1 MLDLLQQII
10 VKYKTTIQTTQ
21 YTELKVVPRPDFPV
35 LIAQGSLRLDYQ
47 YSELMVLQITIQTTQ
62 YSELKVLQITI
73 QTTQY
78 SELKVSQITIQ
89 TTQCSGLKVVKDH
102 HTDYPVFTAHG
113 STRPPYRLPS
123 T

>member
-62 YSELKVLQITI
+62 YSER
-73 QTTQY
+73 
-78 SELKVSQITIQ
+78 
-89 TTQCSGLKVVKDH
+89 KVVKDH
-102 HTDYPVFTAHG
+102 HTDYPVLTAHG
-113 STRPPYRLPS
+113 SNKPPYRLPS